1 MNWRILRHGKKS
13 PAENMA
19 IDEAIM
25 QAIIADK
32 AMPTIRFYD
41 WQPSTVSCGYN
52 QEVNKEID
60 FQALQKFGFGF
71 VRRPTGGRL
80 VLHDAEVTYSVIAPI
95 AGKFAGNVTEA
106 YSVISQALAA
116 GLRAMG
122 VEVELEKGS
131 LDSGHQRQAANPC
144 FSSSSKYELK
154 CKGRKI
160 VGSAQVRRDNVLLQH
175 GSILLNN
182 DQSQVAY
189 LLPGL
194 QPAQQEKLAKYLKR
208 KTITVNA
215 NLSKPLNFKEASL
228 CLEKGFRDSW
238 ANDFFSIHNNLTA
251 EEIEISTSLLH
262 TKYLT
267 DEWNNRK

>member
-1 MNWRILRHGKKS
+1 MKWRILQSGKNS

-25 QAIIADK
+25 QSVIARK
-32 AMPTIRFYD
+32 VLPTIRFYD

-52 QEVNKEID
+52 QAVDKEID
-60 FQALQKFGFGF
+60 FEALQKFGFGF

-80 VLHDAEVTYSVIAPI
+80 VLHDQEVTYSVIAPLE
-95 AGKFAGNVTEA
+95 GRFSGNVTQS
-106 YSVISQALAA
+106 YSVISQALAV
-116 GLRAMG
+116 GLKKMG
-122 VEVELEKGS
+122 ITVELEKGS
-131 LDSGHQRQAANPC
+131 LDSQHQRQNGNPC

-154 CKGRKI
+154 CNGRKI
-160 VGSAQVRRDNVLLQH
+160 VGSAQVRSNNVLLQH

-189 LLPGL
+189 LLPDL
-194 QPAQQEKLAKYLKR
+194 LATQQEKLAKYLKR

-215 NLSKPLNFKEASL
+215 NLSEPLDYKRASI
-228 CLEKGFRDSW
+228 CLEQGFRESW
-238 ANDFFSIHNNLTA
+238 SGDFFINHNDLTA
-251 EEIEISTSLLH
+251 EEIELSTHLEN